1 MYVFLMFLAIQT
13 ATGVES
19 EVREVEIEASSQEE
33 AYDKCLDAV
42 DIHILDTSDSDEARV
57 IAGTCALK

>member
-1 MYVFLMFLAIQT
+1 MYTFLMFLAIQT

-19 EVREVEIEASSQEE
+19 EAYEVEIEASSQEE

-42 DIHILDTSDSDEARV
+42 DLHILDTSDSDEARV

>member
-1 MYVFLMFLAIQT
+1 MYTFLMFLAIQT

-19 EVREVEIEASSQEE
+19 EVHEVEIEASSQEE

>member
-19 EVREVEIEASSQEE
+19 EVREVEIEASSREE
-33 AYDKCLDAV
+33 AYDKCLDEV
-42 DIHILDTSDSDEARV
+42 DIHILDTLDSDEAKV

>member
-1 MYVFLMFLAIQT
+1 MFLIVQT
-13 ATGVES
+13 ATGIES
-19 EVREVEIEASSQEE
+19 EIHEVEIEASSTED

-42 DIHILDTSDSDEARV
+42 DIHILDTSDSDEAKV